1 MNHFWALDRT
11 NGFPNEEIKAGIY
24 QMINKNL
31 TVLAEINFK

>member
-1 MNHFWALDRT
+1 MNHFLALDKT

-31 TVLAEINFK
+31 TVLAERNFK